1 IMTLIGMIMLMGLV
15 TKNAI
20 LLVDFTNTL
29 RYRDGME
36 RDAAILKAGPIR
48 LRPILMTTFAIIF
61 GMLPGALGTG
71 EGSESR
77 APMSIGVIGGLTTS
91 TLLSLVVVPVV
102 YTLFD
107 DLLHPR
113 AWRVWN
119 WFRKR
124 QPRPA
129 LAPEPADGK

>member
-1 IMTLIGMIMLMGLV
+1 LIGMIMLMGLV

-29 RYRDGME
+29 RTRDGME
-36 RDAAILKAGPIR
+36 RNAAILKAGPIR

-77 APMSIGVIGGLTTS
+77 SPMSISVIGGLTTS

-107 DLLHPR
+107 DLMHPR
-113 AWRVWN
+113 AWRIWN
-119 WFRKR
+119 GIHGRKLQR
-124 QPRPA
+124 G
-129 LAPEPADGK
+129 LAAESAKGK